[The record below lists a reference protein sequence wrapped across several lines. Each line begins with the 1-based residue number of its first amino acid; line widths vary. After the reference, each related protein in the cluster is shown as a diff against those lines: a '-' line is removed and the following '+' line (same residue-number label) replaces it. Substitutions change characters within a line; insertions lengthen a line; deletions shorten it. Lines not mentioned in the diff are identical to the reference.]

1 MSKGPKHQTND
12 RATRHVRSIVE
23 DATFMHEHGETPE
36 AIAQRLKLSP
46 RTVDRYFSHVGKRPP
61 WADQ

>member
-1 MSKGPKHQTND
+1 
-12 RATRHVRSIVE
+12 VRSIVE

-46 RTVDRYFSHVGKRPP
+46 KTVDRYFSHVGKRPP

>member
-1 MSKGPKHQTND
+1 MSKGPKHQTNE
-12 RATRHVRSIVE
+12 RAARHVRSIVE

-36 AIAQRLKLSP
+36 AIAQRLKLAP
-46 RTVDRYFSHVGKRPP
+46 ATVARYFAFVGKCPP